1 MITLF
6 SFFSIYNFRTEWVYC
21 LDIHSPDILFEYSFH
36 LNSIKWIP
44 PMSRVQIEEKTI
56 NPKISLKLIVMRR
69 ELFLKAKLA
78 ALNVL
83 KNSILFFW

>member
-1 MITLF
+1 
-6 SFFSIYNFRTEWVYC
+6 
-21 LDIHSPDILFEYSFH
+21 
-36 LNSIKWIP
+36 
-44 PMSRVQIEEKTI
+44 MSRVQIEEKTI

-83 KNSILFFW
+83 KNSILFF